1 MTNNQSLSDID
12 IAPNSAQLKAMAE
25 CLLDYL
31 KVHGKSGRAFEVL
44 QFLASGTLQCLA
56 EGREPWFNNYA
67 IRCAVTGE
75 VEGDASAWLS
85 PLWKRITTDLRQQ
98 REEGLQEFAAERG
111 LDCYPWVGKLESS
124 GGGGNQALYYMVALP
139 LPESVSRSTA
149 TTPSE
154 PPDINYIAAENL
166 QPSWWARWLFNQAHV
181 ASGWRKWLLVWP
193 NLIWFAVM
201 GLLAILLFVL
211 LGQSTAPLSSR
222 DLMLTIFLGL
232 IAWYAA
238 RVVKRFERLVDDRL
252 IMASD
257 SMVGFREF
265 GVCLELFKPEGAPLG
280 SGKSLRMVKY
290 AAQCPVCAAQV
301 LLDPGEPDF
310 PRRIVGRCQES
321 PREHVFSFDRAT
333 RTGYRL
339 H

>member
-56 EGREPWFNNYA
+56 EGREPRFNNYA
-67 IRCAVTGE
+67 IRSAVTGE
-75 VEGDASAWLS
+75 AEGDASAWLS
-85 PLWKRITTDLRQQ
+85 PIWKKITTDLRQQ

-124 GGGGNQALYYMVALP
+124 GGGGNQALYYVVALP
-139 LPESVSRSTA
+139 LPETGKKSP
-149 TTPSE
+149 TTIDLA
-154 PPDINYIAAENL
+154 PPDITYIAAENL
-166 QPSWWARWLFNQAHV
+166 QPSWWARWLFNQDHV

-201 GLLAILLFVL
+201 GLLAILLFVI

-222 DLMLTIFLGL
+222 DLMLTIFLGSDC
-232 IAWYAA
+232 
-238 RVVKRFERLVDDRL
+238 VVCRSCRQ
-252 IMASD
+252 A
-257 SMVGFREF
+257 FR
-265 GVCLELFKPEGAPLG
+265 A
-280 SGKSLRMVKY
+280 
-290 AAQCPVCAAQV
+290 
-301 LLDPGEPDF
+301 
-310 PRRIVGRCQES
+310 PRR
-321 PREHVFSFDRAT
+321 
-333 RTGYRL
+333 
-339 H
+339 